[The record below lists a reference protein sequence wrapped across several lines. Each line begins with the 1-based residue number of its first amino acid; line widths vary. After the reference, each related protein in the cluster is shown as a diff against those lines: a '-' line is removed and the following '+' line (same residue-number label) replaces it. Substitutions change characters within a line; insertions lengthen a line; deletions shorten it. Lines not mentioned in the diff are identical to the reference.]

1 MDFCGTIIELMGNTE
16 VTYDLTSYIPQMEEA
31 LTKGIQTVFGGRYDG
46 RFCMTQDIKQIADE
60 GPYDGRIFGGTMFL
74 AGQKFSYQISFKNVG
89 SPYLNLAYDQYH
101 GNRGISCNPLRP
113 NSFNEGLKFVLDLA
127 KKAAKETAKKMYTK
141 ISDGDMTDILHKMDN
156 LATALNKA
164 GAKIL
169 VDLDGTNTMYVVPS
183 EVEVSVAPVP
193 GNSAEL
199 KCENFLGRNIP
210 YEVLGEDQ
218 LAYCLIKTE

>member
-1 MDFCGTIIELMGNTE
+1 MQLFVFC
-16 VTYDLTSYIPQMEEA
+16 V
-31 LTKGIQTVFGGRYDG
+31 
-46 RFCMTQDIKQIADE
+46 
-60 GPYDGRIFGGTMFL
+60 
-74 AGQKFSYQISFKNVG
+74 NV
-89 SPYLNLAYDQYH
+89 
-101 GNRGISCNPLRP
+101 GISCNPLRP